1 MIGWVHTMCHDW
13 AAHKI
18 RVHAYTQEQPL
29 PGTLGQRTLSMQ
41 YRRGK
46 RMGREPIRTVATRG
60 VPVVRYPE
68 VWSENAL
75 AVQRALEGMPAA
87 NRALITIHYLYT
99 VSPER
104 RIEMIAN
111 LNGGKVISLST
122 YWRRLHRAHCWI
134 ASKLPLTS
142 EVSARQTA

>member
-1 MIGWVHTMCHDW
+1 MIGWVDTLCNDW

-18 RVHAYTQEQPL
+18 RVHAYTQVQPL
-29 PGTLGQRTLSMQ
+29 PSTLGQRMLNTQ

-46 RMGREPIRTVATRG
+46 RVGREPIRTVATRG

-75 AVQRALEGMPAA
+75 TVQRAMEGMPTEC
-87 NRALITIHYLYT
+87 RALITIHYLYT

-104 RIEMIAN
+104 RIEMVAN
-111 LNGGKVISLST
+111 LNGGKLMSLST
-122 YWRRLHRAHCWI
+122 YWRRLHSAHCWI

-142 EVSARQTA
+142 DLQARQTA

>member
-1 MIGWVHTMCHDW
+1 MIGWVHSLCNDW
-13 AAHKI
+13 ASHKI
-18 RVHAYTQEQPL
+18 RVHAYTQQQPL
-29 PGTLGQRTLSMQ
+29 ASTLGQASTNTQ

-46 RMGREPIRTVATRG
+46 RVGRDPIRSVATRG

-75 AVQRALEGMPAA
+75 AVQRAMEGMPAEY
-87 NRALITIHYLYT
+87 RAQITIHYLYT

-104 RIEMIAN
+104 RIEMLAN

-122 YWRRLHRAHCWI
+122 YWRRLHSAHCWI
-134 ASKLPLTS
+134 ASKMPLTNDGI
-142 EVSARQTA
+142 ARQTA

>member
-1 MIGWVHTMCHDW
+1 MIGWVHTLCNDW

-18 RVHAYTQEQPL
+18 RVHAYTQQQPL
-29 PGTLGQRTLSMQ
+29 QGTLGQRALCAQ

-46 RMGREPIRTVATRG
+46 RVGREPIRTVATRG

-75 AVQRALEGMPAA
+75 AVQRAMEGMPAV
-87 NRALITIHYLYT
+87 NRALITIHYLYS

-104 RIEMIAN
+104 RIEMVAN
-111 LNGGKVISLST
+111 LNGGKVMSLST
-122 YWRRLHRAHCWI
+122 YWRRLHSAHCWI
-134 ASKLPLTS
+134 ASKMPLTS
-142 EVSARQTA
+142 DISTRQTA

>member
-1 MIGWVHTMCHDW
+1 MIGWVHSLCNDW
-13 AAHKI
+13 ASHKI
-18 RVHAYTQEQPL
+18 RVHAYTQIQSL
-29 PGTLGQRTLSMQ
+29 PSTLGQRMLNTQ

-46 RMGREPIRTVATRG
+46 RVGREPIRTVATRG

-75 AVQRALEGMPAA
+75 AVQRSMEGMPTEY
-87 NRALITIHYLYT
+87 RALITIHYLYT

-104 RIEMIAN
+104 RIEMLAN

-122 YWRRLHRAHCWI
+122 YWRRLHSAHCWI
-134 ASKLPLTS
+134 ASKLPLTNDGI
-142 EVSARQTA
+142 ARQTA